1 MLTKVKKALRIS
13 NTTFDDEIQDLIDG
27 ALSDLQLSGVVN
39 VVETDSLIIRAVVT
53 YCKANFGWDNPDSEK
68 LQMSYE
74 MLKQHLTL
82 SGEYGAYIV
91 TFTVTDGSV
100 NLEDAKVTFGSKEKD
115 TDISGIATF
124 KGIDEKQNITYK
136 VTLTGY
142 QDKEGTLDVTQNEAI
157 TVTLV
162 VV

>member
-39 VVETDSLIIRAVVT
+39 AVETDALIIRAVVT

-74 MLKQHLTL
+74 MLKRHLTM
-82 SGEYGAYIV
+82 
-91 TFTVTDGSV
+91 SV
-100 NLEDAKVTFGSKEKD
+100 DYN
-115 TDISGIATF
+115 
-124 KGIDEKQNITYK
+124 
-136 VTLTGY
+136 
-142 QDKEGTLDVTQNEAI
+142 
-157 TVTLV
+157 TLV
-162 VV
+162 VI

>member
-39 VVETDSLIIRAVVT
+39 AVETDALIIRAVVT

-74 MLKQHLTL
+74 MLKRHLTM
-82 SGEYGAYIV
+82 
-91 TFTVTDGSV
+91 SV
-100 NLEDAKVTFGSKEKD
+100 DYNTA
-115 TDISGIATF
+115 
-124 KGIDEKQNITYK
+124 
-136 VTLTGY
+136 
-142 QDKEGTLDVTQNEAI
+142 
-157 TVTLV
+157 V
-162 VV
+162 V

>member
-1 MLTKVKKALRIS
+1 MLAKVKKALRIS
-13 NTTFDDEIQDLIDG
+13 DTAFDDEIQNLIDG

-53 YCKANFGWDNPDSEK
+53 FCKANFGWDNPDSEK

-74 MLKQHLTL
+74 MLKRHLTL

-91 TFTVTDGSV
+91 TFTVIDGAGS
-100 NLEDAKVTFGSKEKD
+100 LEDAKVIFGSKEKD
-115 TDISGIATF
+115 TDSLGMAVF
-124 KGIDEKQNITYK
+124 KGIDEKQNISYK

-142 QDKEGTLDVTQNEAI
+142 QDQEGTLDVTKNEAI

>member
-100 NLEDAKVTFGSKEKD
+100 NLEDARVIFGSKEKD
-115 TDISGIATF
+115 TDSLGVAAF
-124 KGIDEKQNITYK
+124 KGIDEKQNIAYK
-136 VTLTGY
+136 VSLIGY
-142 QDKEGTLDVTQNEAI
+142 VDSEGTLDVTKNEAI
-157 TVTLV
+157 TVTLAV
-162 VV
+162 V

>member
-1 MLTKVKKALRIS
+1 MLAKVKKYLRIT
-13 NTTFDDEIQDLIDG
+13 NIAFDDEIQDLIDG

-91 TFTVTDGSV
+91 TFTVTNGSV
-100 NLEDAKVTFGSKEKD
+100 SLEDAKVTFSGKEKD
-115 TDISGIATF
+115 TDSLGVAAF
-124 KGIDEKQNITYK
+124 KGIDEKQNIAYN
-136 VTLTGY
+136 VSLIGY
-142 QDKEGTLDVTQNEAI
+142 VDSEGTLDVTKNEAI
-157 TVTLV
+157 TVTLAV
-162 VV
+162 V